1 MEWLKLYI
9 VKKMAPSGI
18 NSFNFENS
26 SLNHTYSINVLIKN
40 KIKMTSKLPYSK
52 YNLYSWTKSSM
63 KRTNVVF
70 LKLFINTIITKIK
83 YI

>member
-9 VKKMAPSGI
+9 VKKMASSRI

-40 KIKMTSKLPYSK
+40 KIKMTSKLPCSK
-52 YNLYSWTKSSM
+52 YNLYS
-63 KRTNVVF
+63 
-70 LKLFINTIITKIK
+70 
-83 YI
+83 